1 MLKVKNNN
9 SPRLY
14 ESRAGYIIH
23 RIQRLFQAL
32 RPLNESCNGSL
43 ETLKRFIMVNVR
55 AYKAATYLPTTIT
68 ICPFSLYI
76 FKCKKKFNIQM
87 GDNDRWILEIYGKEI
102 KWLVVDGGGIFSAMI
117 WFSPWRFLE
126 VGHCKSI
133 HCYSDWSPLSYDEAF
148 IYFLS
153 WSPCSLPGWQ
163 CLHP

>member
-14 ESRAGYIIH
+14 ESRAGCIIH

-43 ETLKRFIMVNVR
+43 ETLKSFIMVNVR
-55 AYKAATYLPTTIT
+55 AYKAATYLPTVIT

-76 FKCKKKFNIQM
+76 SKWKKSLTYRWVIMIAEFLKSMARRSSDWWGMEGAFFLPWFGSPL
-87 GDNDRWILEIYGKEI
+87 GDSWRWVTANQYIVILIDHLCPTMSHLFVFLC
-102 KWLVVDGGGIFSAMI
+102 W
-117 WFSPWRFLE
+117 SPW
-126 VGHCKSI
+126 
-133 HCYSDWSPLSYDEAF
+133 
-148 IYFLS
+148 
-153 WSPCSLPGWQ
+153 SLPGWQ

>member
-87 GDNDRWILEIYGKEI
+87 GRWVIMIAEFLKSMARRSSD
-102 KWLVVDGGGIFSAMI
+102 WWWMGGGIFSAMI

-133 HCYSDWSPLSYDEAF
+133 HCYSD
-148 IYFLS
+148 
-153 WSPCSLPGWQ
+153 
-163 CLHP
+163 

>member
-87 GDNDRWILEIYGKEI
+87 GDNDRRILEIYGKEI
-102 KWLVVDGGGIFSAMI
+102 K
-117 WFSPWRFLE
+117 
-126 VGHCKSI
+126 
-133 HCYSDWSPLSYDEAF
+133 
-148 IYFLS
+148 
-153 WSPCSLPGWQ
+153 
-163 CLHP
+163 